1 MIDWI
6 TSLVRRFSTNT
17 RNSRDKRYPCHSSIV
32 KTTIW
37 RDRWWTKWLFV
48 GQRHETTVLPPVVLH
63 YRSIDEESRL
73 RQEKWGA
80 SSPALFSIMQIL
92 VTRLPN
98 TPLFPV
104 TDRFR
109 FLFRFY
115 ISLIYLLTNN
125 FSSIGN
131 TLFAWFISFVCY
143 KNNCEIFLCRKYLM
157 KKFKNIFSCI

>member
-1 MIDWI
+1 MSTSNTLQIQSRKIGRSIGLIDRI
-6 TSLVRRFSTNT
+6 TFLVRRFSTNT
-17 RNSRDKRYPCHSSIV
+17 RNSPDKRYPCHLSIA

-73 RQEKWGA
+73 RQKKWGA
-80 SSPALFSIMQIL
+80 SSLALFSIMQIL

-98 TPLFPV
+98 TPVYPV

-109 FLFRFY
+109 FLFRFC
-115 ISLIYLLTNN
+115 INACLIYLLTNI

-131 TLFAWFISFVCY
+131 ILFA
-143 KNNCEIFLCRKYLM
+143 
-157 KKFKNIFSCI
+157 

>member
-1 MIDWI
+1 MSTSNTLQIQSRKIGRSIGLIDRI
-6 TSLVRRFSTNT
+6 TFLVRRFSTNT
-17 RNSRDKRYPCHSSIV
+17 RNSPDKRYPCHLSIA

-80 SSPALFSIMQIL
+80 SSLALFSIMQIL

-98 TPLFPV
+98 TPVYPV
-104 TDRFR
+104 TGRFR
-109 FLFRFY
+109 FLFRFC
-115 ISLIYLLTNN
+115 INACLIYLLTN
-125 FSSIGN
+125 
-131 TLFAWFISFVCY
+131 
-143 KNNCEIFLCRKYLM
+143 
-157 KKFKNIFSCI
+157 IFSWFGWRIK

>member
-1 MIDWI
+1 MSTSNTLQIQNRKISRLIGLIDRI

-92 VTRLPN
+92 LTRLLN
-98 TPLFPV
+98 TPVFPV

-109 FLFRFY
+109 FLFRLY

-131 TLFAWFISFVCY
+131 ILFVWFRVFN
-143 KNNCEIFLCRKYLM
+143 KPM
-157 KKFKNIFSCI
+157 

>member
-1 MIDWI
+1 MSTSNTLQIQSRKIGRSIGLIDRI
-6 TSLVRRFSTNT
+6 TFLVRRFSTNT
-17 RNSRDKRYPCHSSIV
+17 RNSPDKRYPCHLSIA

-73 RQEKWGA
+73 RQEKWGV
-80 SSPALFSIMQIL
+80 SSLALFSIMQIL

-98 TPLFPV
+98 TPVYPV

-109 FLFRFY
+109 FLFRFC
-115 ISLIYLLTNN
+115 INACLIYLLTNI

-131 TLFAWFISFVCY
+131 ILFAWFGWRI
-143 KNNCEIFLCRKYLM
+143 K
-157 KKFKNIFSCI
+157 